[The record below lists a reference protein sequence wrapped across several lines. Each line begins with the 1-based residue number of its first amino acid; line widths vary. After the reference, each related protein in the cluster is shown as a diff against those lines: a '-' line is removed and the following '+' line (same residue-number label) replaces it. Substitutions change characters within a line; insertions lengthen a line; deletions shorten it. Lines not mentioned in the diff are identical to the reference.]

1 MYFGYF
7 FYFLDVLH
15 YCNIDLHCK
24 NHMDYKMQKLS
35 NLTSSLPFNIAR
47 LVSSQKSNN
56 KNTWRSMMAMT
67 LGLSLA
73 ALTGCTEKPTA
84 ETEEVKGSAKEAKTL
99 AITQIVEHP
108 SLDEIRRGIIEELAA
123 NDYVE
128 GKNLT
133 VNFQSAQGNT
143 ATAGQIAKQFVGDAP
158 DAIIA
163 ISTPSA
169 QTLAAATNTIPLIY
183 TAISDPVAAKLINEN
198 NIPTQPNITGLSS
211 QLPIEPPLDLI
222 QKIVPNA
229 KTIGYV
235 YSPGEANSV
244 TVLKQLQQ
252 AAPARGLKILEV
264 TANRPTDV
272 AMATRSLQGRVD
284 VIYTSLDNNV
294 ISAFEAMASAAN
306 EMKIPVITSDEFSVR
321 RGATA
326 ALGVNDYDFG
336 RVTGKMVYRVLNG
349 EAITDIKP
357 EIMNK
362 LTLYVSPQHAK
373 MQGVTLDSSIIADG
387 INVDETEPSNKAK

>member
-1 MYFGYF
+1 
-7 FYFLDVLH
+7 
-15 YCNIDLHCK
+15 
-24 NHMDYKMQKLS
+24 MQKQSNTLSLLPSTKPTSIVNS
-35 NLTSSLPFNIAR
+35 NL
-47 LVSSQKSNN
+47 KS
-56 KNTWRSMMAMT
+56 KTVWRSMMAMT
-67 LGLSLA
+67 LGVGLA
-73 ALTGCTEKPTA
+73 TLNGCTDKPAA
-84 ETEEVKGSAKEAKTL
+84 EADEAAAVTKEAKTV

-128 GKNLT
+128 GQNLT

-143 ATAGQIAKQFVGDAP
+143 ATAGQIAKQFAGDMP
-158 DAIIA
+158 DAIVA

-169 QTLAAATNTIPLIY
+169 QTIAASTTTIPIIY
-183 TAISDPVAAKLINEN
+183 TAISDPLAAKLINEN
-198 NIPTQPNITGLSS
+198 NVPTQPNITGLSS

-222 QKIVPNA
+222 QKIVPEA

-244 TVLKQLQQ
+244 TVLKQLQE

-272 AMATRSLQGRVD
+272 AMATRSLQGRAD

-357 EIMNK
+357 DVMNK
-362 LTLYVSPQHAK
+362 LTLYVSPKHAK
-373 MQGVTLDSSIIADG
+373 QQGVTLDSSVIADG
-387 INVDETEPSNKAK
+387 INVDETKPSNEAK